1 MIPRMLLSARSIKL
15 CGALLVAFVA
25 LYLASQTTF
34 YTMYDRLV
42 EEYENETAK
51 RERVREIEATPAM
64 LFNLNIKTDDV
75 LKDKLVTGLVEWVQR
90 TTAAFEN
97 ESTLFRDV
105 NVEVFVTYKNRLAEQ
120 KAMLPDFE
128 KLQCEAF
135 KKTFERPTRMNTY
148 YDRPRLKKRG
158 VPESDRA
165 FRKKLNVCYRVY
177 APTAEVVRE
186 HEKRFYDAVL
196 KVATDAHLIKNDD
209 FEFDPTAFFE
219 LDASV
224 KNNFVHRVMQLS
236 EECYRHLAE
245 IDSTLDHEK
254 LLEDTRVL
262 DYETDSVFIRPA
274 QKPLV

>member
-1 MIPRMLLSARSIKL
+1 M
-15 CGALLVAFVA
+15 FVT
-25 LYLASQTTF
+25 LYMASHTTF
-34 YTMYDRLV
+34 TEIHDKLV
-42 EEYENETAK
+42 EEYENDTAE
-51 RERVREIEATPAM
+51 REQVKEIEATPAM
-64 LFNLNIKTDDV
+64 LFDMKLESDES
-75 LKDKLVTGLVEWVQR
+75 LKGKLVDGFVEWIKR

-105 NVEVFVTYKNRLAEQ
+105 NVEVFVTYKNRLTEQ
-120 KAMLPDFE
+120 KALLPEFE

-158 VPESDRA
+158 VPESDKA
-165 FRKKLNVCYRVY
+165 FRKKLNVCYQVY

-186 HEKRFYDAVL
+186 HEKRFYDAIL
-196 KVATDAHLIKNDD
+196 KIANDARLIKNDD

-219 LDASV
+219 LDAHV
-224 KNNFVHRVMQLS
+224 KNNFVHRLMQLS

>member
-15 CGALLVAFVA
+15 CGALLVLFVT

-34 YTMYDRLV
+34 AGMYERLV
-42 EEYENETAK
+42 EEYENEAAE
-51 RERVREIEATPAM
+51 RERVKEIEATPAM
-64 LFNLNIKTDDV
+64 LFD
-75 LKDKLVTGLVEWVQR
+75 LKLESDETLQGKLVDGFVEWIKR

-105 NVEVFVTYKNRLAEQ
+105 NVEVFVTYKNRLTEQ
-120 KAMLPDFE
+120 KALLPEFE

-158 VPESDRA
+158 VPESDKA
-165 FRKKLNVCYRVY
+165 FRKKLNVCYQVY

-186 HEKRFYDAVL
+186 HEKRFYDAIL
-196 KVATDAHLIKNDD
+196 KIANDARLIKNDD

-219 LDASV
+219 LDAHV
-224 KNNFVHRVMQLS
+224 KNNFVHRLMQLT